1 MIYLLAAAQLGGLL
15 GWLFLKM
22 MQVEPAWIG
31 VPIGGSL
38 AALMAAVVVFALK
51 RQRQAASADPS
62 ALHHGADQAAP

>member
-15 GWLFLKM
+15 GWLFLKV

-38 AALMAAVVVFALK
+38 AALLAAVVVFAIK
-51 RQRQAASADPS
+51 RHRRVGSADASA
-62 ALHHGADQAAP
+62 LRHGADQAAP